1 MLTQKHYGQIREEL
15 DSCKNPIFFFD
26 DDPDGLCSFLLLYRY
41 LREGH
46 GFVVKTHPNL
56 NADYAK
62 KIEAYSA
69 DKAFVLDV
77 ANVDQDFIDACK
89 VPVIWIDHHGPYER
103 TNVKYFNPR
112 LVKRDSNIPTTYMCY
127 QVVKLDLWIAALGC
141 IADYYMPDFID
152 EFGKEYPELINK
164 GGKATVGSLYF
175 DSKLGELIKA
185 FSFCLK
191 GKTTEVTSC
200 MKVLTRINSPFEIL
214 NQETAQGKFIFK
226 RYEKINGLY
235 NEMLNNALAVEK
247 EGKLLVFTYADD
259 KMSFTGDLA
268 NEMLYRFPGRIIL
281 IGRKKDDEVR
291 MSIRSSNIQIPRILE
306 KCLVGLEGYG
316 GGHEYACGANVKQ
329 KDFEEFV
336 KRIRQS
342 IE

>member
-1 MLTQKHYGQIREEL
+1 
-15 DSCKNPIFFFD
+15 
-26 DDPDGLCSFLLLYRY
+26 
-41 LREGH
+41 
-46 GFVVKTHPNL
+46 
-56 NADYAK
+56 
-62 KIEAYSA
+62 
-69 DKAFVLDV
+69 
-77 ANVDQDFIDACK
+77 
-89 VPVIWIDHHGPYER
+89 
-103 TNVKYFNPR
+103 
-112 LVKRDSNIPTTYMCY
+112 
-127 QVVKLDLWIAALGC
+127 
-141 IADYYMPDFID
+141 
-152 EFGKEYPELINK
+152 
-164 GGKATVGSLYF
+164 
-175 DSKLGELIKA
+175 
-185 FSFCLK
+185 
-191 GKTTEVTSC
+191 